1 MGDNAVRRGQDSR
14 GNTMTATITQTTA
27 APQFRGYV
35 SNMRICL
42 NCVKAKGQGGQMFC
56 RLNKEAT
63 GPGDWCA
70 AWKRKGR

>member
-1 MGDNAVRRGQDSR
+1 
-14 GNTMTATITQTTA
+14 MTATITQTTA

-42 NCVKAKGQGGQMFC
+42 NCKSFKASDGYC
-56 RLNKEAT
+56 RTNKEAV